1 MARKPRLYQKL
12 VRRRGSIGSHFSL
25 WLASDHVLQM
35 EANMFTERYQRMWL
49 RDVMGFFVAP
59 SRQARWTTGMG
70 AVFMVLFGGFAATSD
85 SEGVAIGVWGT
96 FFVIALVVLLYGLVG
111 ARNCRFY
118 ALTAV
123 QRAEWPNVARR
134 RQARKLIAR
143 LEPLIREA
151 QRDSSGP
158 ATFAADSSAGG
169 ETGAAGSSG
178 SVSAGA

>member
-25 WLASDHVLQM
+25 WLAPDHVLQV
-35 EANMFTERYQRMWL
+35 EANLFTERYQRMWL

-59 SRQARWTTGMG
+59 SRQARWVVGLSL
-70 AVFMVLFGGFAATSD
+70 FLLLLFVLLAIAYQSSESALISCSIFAS
-85 SEGVAIGVWGT
+85 
-96 FFVIALVVLLYGLVG
+96 IALLFLIYGLFG
-111 ARNCRFY
+111 ARNCHFY

-123 QRAEWPNVARR
+123 QRAEWANVARR

-143 LEPLIREA
+143 LEPLIREV
-151 QRDSSGP
+151 QRD
-158 ATFAADSSAGG
+158 AGG
-169 ETGAAGSSG
+169 DVAAGATSSDTAETGGAGAPG

>member
-49 RDVMGFFVAP
+49 RDVMGFFIAP
-59 SRQARWTTGMG
+59 SRQARWVVGLSLFLLLLFVLL
-70 AVFMVLFGGFAATSD
+70 AVTNQSNEAELISWSIFSAISLLF
-85 SEGVAIGVWGT
+85 
-96 FFVIALVVLLYGLVG
+96 LLYGLFG
-111 ARNCRFY
+111 ARNCHFY

-151 QRDSSGP
+151 QRDTGGNAAAGVTSSNT
-158 ATFAADSSAGG
+158 AETV
-169 ETGAAGSSG
+169 TGAPG